1 MLVDLQLQGKKSLV
15 VIPSEREARIRL
27 HQLIEAR
34 CSKIRIITSRS
45 IAERIGKKY
54 RGIKVIGTEF
64 DSKYLL
70 EMFQRNISSFRP
82 FLTVISTSLSTLDRK
97 MANIARNFGSLVYV
111 VDSHKLNDFDMPA
124 VAKLGD
130 VRVAISTGGKSPAM
144 ASILRQRIERN
155 ITKDDILQVK
165 LQGLVRDKIKSYLL
179 DADLRKKT
187 IYRLLRDRKIRS
199 LLKRDRFDDAVKATL
214 QVIERSRVGGS

>member
-1 MLVDLQLQGKKSLV
+1 MLVDLQLQGKKSLA
-15 VIPSEREARIRL
+15 VIFNEREARIRL
-27 HQLIEAR
+27 SQLIESR
-34 CSKIRIITSRS
+34 CSKIRMITSRP
-45 IAERIGKKY
+45 IAERIGNKY
-54 RGIKVIGTEF
+54 CGIKVIGTEF

-70 EMFQRNISSFRP
+70 EILQRNISSFRP
-82 FLTVISTSLSTLDRK
+82 FLTVISTSLPTLDRK

-111 VDSHKLNDFDMPA
+111 VDSPKLNDFDMPA

-165 LQGLVRDKIKSYLL
+165 LQGLVRDKIKSFLL

-214 QVIERSRVGGS
+214 QVIERSRNGGS